1 MILLAVWLLGPM
13 QAVTIATPRGVT
25 SIPLSAERGALAV
38 AASRLAVP
46 LGLTAEVSGAE
57 AAVRVGGVT
66 FIFQLGAPFARAGE
80 AICTLAAEPYVARDS
95 LFLPL
100 AWLTDCLP
108 RAVARYRWDADAGRL
123 AETAPIAIAPV
134 AAAAVNP
141 VTGLRL
147 AHTIVVD
154 PGHGGRDPGNPGR
167 YFSGSLTEKDI
178 TLAIG
183 KLLRAELTRRGLTA
197 VLTRTGD
204 TLVDLHDRPSNCASD
219 CDLFVSI
226 HVNVMP
232 AGRRSSAASGV
243 ETYFL
248 SDAKTEDQRRVDDMA
263 NAAIRFE
270 ADAVETARGPL
281 TWIIH
286 DLQQNEYL
294 RESARLAELVQG
306 RVAGIHPGGDRG
318 VQQAAFW
325 VLNFARRPAILVET
339 GFATNKDDGAFLTSA
354 LGQRKIANAIAD
366 GIVAYLQELE
376 RKLAV
381 GGAGR

>member
-1 MILLAVWLLGPM
+1 M
-13 QAVTIATPRGVT
+13 
-25 SIPLSAERGALAV
+25 
-38 AASRLAVP
+38 
-46 LGLTAEVSGAE
+46 
-57 AAVRVGGVT
+57 
-66 FIFQLGAPFARAGE
+66 
-80 AICTLAAEPYVARDS
+80 
-95 LFLPL
+95 
-100 AWLTDCLP
+100 P

-204 TLVDLHDRPSNCASD
+204 TLVDLHDRPSYCASD

-226 HVNVMP
+226 HVNAMP

-248 SDAKTEDQRRVDDMA
+248 SDAKTEDQRRVADME

-270 ADAVETARGPL
+270 ADAVQTARGPL
-281 TWIIH
+281 TWIIQ